1 MFSSYK
7 PTSQQNA
14 NDSYSE
20 ATPMDTTEE
29 SFVYVSD
36 AYQPSLSL
44 KMIPRHESIGVDA
57 ALKSTEFCATI
68 TARDLPEDDDSKR
81 APVDIMVALDVSGSM
96 NGPKLD
102 LCKTTLALL
111 LRELRPSDRFGL
123 ISFGSDVK
131 LEIPLRKLTQSN
143 KEHALAKIKSLKT
156 RGCTN
161 MSGGIGMAAQEIKS
175 IESPHEVRT
184 IFLLTDGLPNEGV
197 SDREGI
203 VNLTKG
209 CLGSNGGQNPIPIHC
224 FGYGSDHDREMLRDI
239 SLATEGGTYYYV
251 GNDSDVSSAFGD
263 ALGGVLSVVAQN
275 TMVSLKVP
283 QESANNGVSI
293 LNVKH
298 DNAKI
303 KPDGSYSVSL
313 NDFYAEESRD
323 IILEVA
329 LASESSSTPVVH
341 VCSSMSYLDT
351 INSKLVQSDNVYGSL
366 TRSPGN
372 EVSPSNHH
380 VSLQC
385 IRIKTTEVIAE
396 AEKLA
401 GSGQYDNAKK
411 TISQHINFL
420 QKEAAT
426 LGESNPSIVQMLN
439 ELNSILTGLSSHTT
453 YESFGGAYMQSRLQ
467 THKWQRCAEASE
479 MSPSVYKSRQKQS
492 RACGMKK
499 ASLSFKK

>member
-1 MFSSYK
+1 MFTFKS
-7 PTSQQNA
+7 TSQEQTT
-14 NDSYSE
+14 DS
-20 ATPMDTTEE
+20 ATGMSMDTDD
-29 SFVYVSD
+29 SFVHVSD
-36 AYQPSLSL
+36 TDQPSLSL
-44 KMIPRHESIGVDA
+44 KVIPRHESIGIDA
-57 ALKSTEFCATI
+57 TVNSTEFCATV
-68 TARDLPEDDDSKR
+68 TAKEIPEDDDSMR

-96 NGPKLD
+96 NGSKLD

-111 LRELRPSDRFGL
+111 LRELRASDRFGL

-131 LEIPLRKLTQSN
+131 LEIPLRKLTQAN
-143 KEHALAKIKSLKT
+143 KDHALAKIKSLKT

-224 FGYGSDHDREMLRDI
+224 FGYGSDHDSEMLRDI
-239 SLATEGGTYYYV
+239 SAATEGGTYYYV
-251 GNDSDVSSAFGD
+251 GSDSDVSSAFGD

-275 TMVSLKVP
+275 TIVSLKVP
-283 QESANNGVSI
+283 QESANSGISI

-298 DNAKI
+298 DNAK
-303 KPDGSYSVSL
+303 KNPDGSYSISL

-323 IILEVA
+323 IIFEVS
-329 LASESSSTPVVH
+329 LTSESSSAPVVH
-341 VCSSMSYLDT
+341 VSSSMSYLDT
-351 INSKLVQSDNVYGSL
+351 INSKLVQSDSVEGSL
-366 TRSPGN
+366 SRPIGN
-372 EVSPSNHH
+372 EISQSNHH

-401 GSGQYDNAKK
+401 DSGQYDRAKK
-411 TISQHINFL
+411 IISSYINEL
-420 QKEAAT
+420 QKEAVA

-439 ELNSILTGLSSHTT
+439 ELNSIMTGLSSRTT
-453 YESFGGAYMQSRLQ
+453 YESYGGAYMKSRVQ
-467 THKWQRCAEASE
+467 THKWQRCSEASE
-479 MSPSVYKSRQKQS
+479 MSPSVYKSKAKKS
-492 RACGMKK
+492 RAYGMKN
-499 ASLSFKK
+499 ASLNYK